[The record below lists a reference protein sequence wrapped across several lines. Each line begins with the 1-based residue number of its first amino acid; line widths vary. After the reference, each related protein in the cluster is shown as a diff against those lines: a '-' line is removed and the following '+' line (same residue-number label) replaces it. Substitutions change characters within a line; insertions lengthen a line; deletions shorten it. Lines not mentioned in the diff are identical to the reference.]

1 MPHIIGSTT
10 FSTAAAVIAAST
22 ALPPSM
28 STRRP
33 AAEASGWLVA
43 IMPFRAS
50 TGERPS
56 FVSLAGRSPGAAAAS
71 TAGAAV
77 TRRDMT
83 SSTGKRI
90 GRSSVKES

>member
-10 FSTAAAVIAAST
+10 FSTAAAAIAAST
-22 ALPPSM
+22 AFPPSM
-28 STRRP
+28 RTRRP

-56 FVSLAGRSPGAAAAS
+56 FVSFAGRSPGVAAAS
-71 TAGAAV
+71 RAGEMPGI
-77 TRRDMT
+77 R
-83 SSTGKRI
+83 GH
-90 GRSSVKES
+90 GEE